1 MANPVVVAGGSLK
14 LTEIVAVELNTKE
27 AWLADC
33 PWETVVAINR
43 ELCAKPETPHRPGPG
58 HETTRQRWEA
68 ARQQR
73 MTFREFLDLCRQCHG
88 AGPFVFFNGNTFA
101 RVLAKI
107 LEPVCQKLP
116 SLEATMLRT
125 AAAHY
130 VAGAIDS
137 PELLEVCRHVDQVM
151 RQRQAHPGT

>member
-1 MANPVVVAGGSLK
+1 M
-14 LTEIVAVELNTKE
+14 TEDVAVELNAKE
-27 AWLADC
+27 AWLANH
-33 PWETVVAINR
+33 PWETVVEINR

-58 HETTRQRWEA
+58 YEATRQIWET

-73 MTFREFLDLCRQCHG
+73 MTFREFLDLCRRCH
-88 AGPFVFFNGNTFA
+88 AANPFAFFNGNTFA

-107 LEPVCQKLP
+107 LEPVCQQLP

-130 VAGAIDS
+130 VAGAIQAR
-137 PELLEVCRHVDQVM
+137 ELLDVCRHVDLVL
-151 RQRQAHPGT
+151 RQRNTTPAA